1 MNAVFNFGCRLMA
14 PPVFLLFMGIFS
26 MVSSAYGY
34 HGGWDY
40 ARATFYGG
48 ADASGTMGMY
58 GYILFQILYFLPFIV
73 GLRCML
79 YRTHAVL

>member
-1 MNAVFNFGCRLMA
+1 MQFLTLCRSMA
-14 PPVFLLFMGIFS
+14 PPVFLLLMGIFS

-48 ADASGTMGMY
+48 GDASGTMGMSK
-58 GYILFQILYFLPFIV
+58 IV
-73 GLRCML
+73 QRHSFPDFVFPSVHRWIEM
-79 YRTHAVL
+79 HAV